1 MSETN
6 VNITGAHWLGECK
19 DESATIDV
27 LAQMPIFWLSA
38 KGEQNDIIISSRVR
52 LARNLT
58 KYYFRSRIEK
68 KELSRI
74 LESVELAARA
84 VPELQGLVSL
94 NTDKLSA
101 FEKALLMERRLISP
115 NFARD
120 NGPSK
125 VLIGPGELVS
135 LMINEEDHVRIQVMQ
150 PALGLHAAWQV
161 ISSIDDELSK
171 NIDYAFSDQYGYL
184 TACPTNVGTG
194 LRASIFVHL
203 PALVTT
209 GQIQNILQNMGSSE
223 IAFRGFYGEGTRMLG
238 DIYQVSNQL
247 TLGRLEE
254 RIIERMYFVA
264 LELTELE
271 RAERLKLLEKDPI
284 MVEDRVFRA
293 VAILQAAKMLESKEL
308 LQLLSDLRLGSSL
321 GIIEPIDY
329 ALLNELVVST
339 QSAHLQKLLHKE
351 MNSRERD
358 IARAEYTKQRLPIS
372 RSMQLFRSKS

>member
-1 MSETN
+1 MRDSSF
-6 VNITGAHWLGECK
+6 NITAGHWLGDCR
-19 DESATIDV
+19 DESSIIDA
-27 LAQMPIFWLSA
+27 LARMPIFWLSA

-52 LARNLT
+52 LARNLS
-58 KYYFRSRIEK
+58 KYYFKSRIEEK
-68 KELSRI
+68 DLSSI

-84 VPELQGLVSL
+84 VPQLQELVSL
-94 NTDKLSA
+94 NMDKLSA

-120 NGPSK
+120 HGPSRA
-125 VLIGPGELVS
+125 LIGPGELVS
-135 LMINEEDHVRIQVMQ
+135 LMVNEEDHLRIQVMQ
-150 PALGLHAAWQV
+150 PALGLHSAWEV
-161 ISSIDDELSK
+161 INTVDDQLSK
-171 NIDYAFSDQYGYL
+171 NLDYAFSNQYGYL

-203 PALVTT
+203 PALVAT
-209 GQIQNILQNMGSSE
+209 GQIQNILQNLGSSE

-271 RAERLKLLEKDPI
+271 RAERLKLLERDSI

-293 VAILQAAKMLESKEL
+293 IAILQAARMLESKEL

-329 ALLNELVVST
+329 ALLNELVVTT

-358 IARAEYTKQRLPIS
+358 IARAEYTKQRLPFS
-372 RSMQLFRSKS
+372 RSMQLFRSKP